1 MTNNIEK
8 LVTAEGE
15 KTRKHFD
22 VVAERLEGEIKQ
34 VAEGVLTNTQQLERL
49 ASVPGQL
56 DKIEGRLEVIETTL
70 EAVNLPVLKQKVIAL
85 EERVNQLEAKQR
97 A

>member
-8 LVTAEGE
+8 LITTEGE
-15 KTRKHFD
+15 KTRRHFD

-34 VAEGVLTNTQQLERL
+34 VAEGVLTNTRQLEQL
-49 ASVPGQL
+49 AGVPDKL
-56 DKIEGRLEVIETTL
+56 DKIEERLDVIETTL
-70 EAVNLPVLKQKVIAL
+70 EAVNLPVLKQKLTAL
-85 EERVNQLEAKQR
+85 EERVSQLEAKQR